1 KFVIMTVTR
10 LTGAGPGGT
19 AGAVGAAMRYQT
31 AYLYVSPI
39 SHFISQSTQKQ
50 VIIDGNPFQNRK
62 PLGIGTVDLPV
73 ASRRTDCASLISVAP
88 QHFALTGRRSQ

>member
-1 KFVIMTVTR
+1 MAI
-10 LTGAGPGGT
+10 
-19 AGAVGAAMRYQT
+19 AVMDVLARRRQSPYRY
-31 AYLYVSPI
+31 YLYVSPI

-88 QHFALTGRRSQ
+88 QHCALTGRRSQ